1 MKRVE
6 QLLGIGAGLSLFCMM
21 ALTFFD
27 VVGRKFLGDSITGSV
42 ELTELFMIGTIF
54 FALPI
59 VSLRGE
65 HVLFDLLDA
74 ITPHWALGLQKVL
87 SHLLC
92 AGLMLGGSWL
102 VWRRAVRI
110 FEDGDTTAQLIIPKG
125 PFVVAIAALLAATGL
140 MHLYLATRPRESE
153 HTGGRDAAG
162 A

>member
-1 MKRVE
+1 MKWAERW
-6 QLLGIGAGLSLFCMM
+6 LALGAGLSLFSMM

-27 VVGRKFLGDSITGSV
+27 VIGRKFLGNSITGSV

-74 ITPHWALGLQKVL
+74 ITPRWAVGLQHAL

-92 AGLMLGGSWL
+92 AALMLGGGWL
-102 VWRRAVRI
+102 VLLRADRI
-110 FEDGDTTAQLIIPKG
+110 FEDGDTTAQLAIPMG
-125 PFVVAIAALLAATGL
+125 PFVIAIAVLMAATGL
-140 MHLYLATRPRESE
+140 AHLYLATRPR
-153 HTGGRDAAG
+153 
-162 A
+162 